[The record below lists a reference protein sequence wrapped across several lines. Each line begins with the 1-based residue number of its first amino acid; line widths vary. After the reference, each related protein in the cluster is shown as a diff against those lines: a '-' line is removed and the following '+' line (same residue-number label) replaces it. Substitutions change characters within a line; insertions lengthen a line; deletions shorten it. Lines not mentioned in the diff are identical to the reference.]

1 VPFPPSPGFGEAGSP
16 APVSEAGHLEAAL
29 LAARNPDG
37 GWGYR
42 AGKQSRIEPT
52 SFALLAL
59 AAGGSPVDAGV
70 LARWP
75 RESELLI
82 DPAATHPNIAFN
94 AIAAVAAEYAP
105 LAIPKVAARIVATLL
120 EHRGA
125 ELPRTE
131 GIALDPT
138 LQGWPW
144 MGGTFSWVEPTSWC
158 LLALKRWTRVRPS
171 LAVSARIDQ
180 AERLLRDRV
189 CRQGGW
195 NYGNSQVL
203 GQALEPYAATSA
215 VGLLALQNAPDDPIV
230 RRSCVS
236 LRTLCATEQSGFA
249 LALSALAFRLLGE
262 DSQDVDRALAT
273 LWEGTRF
280 TGEIVATAL
289 ALYVV
294 NGASDRYEAFRV

>member
-1 VPFPPSPGFGEAGSP
+1 MA
-16 APVSEAGHLEAAL
+16 ADLAAAL
-29 LAARNPDG
+29 IAARNPDG

-42 AGKQSRIEPT
+42 AGKQSRVEPT

-70 LARWP
+70 LVRWP
-75 RESELLI
+75 RDSGLLI
-82 DPAATHPNIAFN
+82 DPSATHPNVAFN
-94 AIAAVAAEYAP
+94 AIAAVAAQYAP
-105 LAIPKVAARIVATLL
+105 LAIPKVAARIVATLI

-144 MGGTFSWVEPTSWC
+144 MGSTFSWVEPTSWC
-158 LLALKRWTRVRPS
+158 LLALKRWSRVRPS
-171 LAVSARIDQ
+171 LACSARIDQ

-195 NYGNSQVL
+195 NYGNSKVL
-203 GQALEPYAATSA
+203 GQSLEPYAATSA

-230 RRSCVS
+230 RRSCAT
-236 LRTLCATEQSGFA
+236 LRTLCATEESGFA

-262 DSQDVDRALAT
+262 DAQDVDRALAA
-273 LWEGTRF
+273 LWDRTRF
-280 TGEIVATAL
+280 TGENVATAL

-294 NGASDRYEAFRV
+294 NGASDGYEAFRV

>member
-1 VPFPPSPGFGEAGSP
+1 MGGA
-16 APVSEAGHLEAAL
+16 ADLAAAL
-29 LAARNPDG
+29 TAARNPDG

-42 AGKQSRIEPT
+42 TGKQSRVEPT

-75 RESELLI
+75 RESGLLI
-82 DPAATHPNIAFN
+82 DPSATHPNVAFN
-94 AIAAVAAEYAP
+94 AVAAVAAQYAP
-105 LAIPKVAARIVATLL
+105 LAVPKVAGHIVGSLL
-120 EHRGA
+120 ERRGA
-125 ELPRTE
+125 SVPRSE
-131 GIALDPT
+131 AIPLDPALD
-138 LQGWPW
+138 GWPW
-144 MGGTFSWVEPTSWC
+144 VDGTFSWVEPTSWC
-158 LLALKRWTRVRPS
+158 VLALKRWSRTRPS
-171 LAVSARIDQ
+171 LQCSARIDQ

-203 GQALEPYAATSA
+203 GQSLEPYAATSA

-230 RRSCVS
+230 RRSCAS

-249 LALSALAFRLLGE
+249 LALSVLAFRLLGE
-262 DSQDVDRALAT
+262 DAQDVGRALAA
-273 LWEGTRF
+273 LWERTGF
-280 TGEIVATAL
+280 MGEIVATAL

-294 NGASDRYEAFRV
+294 KGASDGYEAFRV